1 MNQKNIYRLIGL
13 IVFIFAGSVYF
24 LTVQPSVSFW
34 DCGEFIASS
43 YGLQVPHPPGT
54 PFFLI
59 LGRLLSIIPFVE
71 NIALRVNTISVI
83 SSAFV
88 ILFLYLIAVK
98 LIENYNNNKYD
109 SLLNAFGTYL
119 AAAIGA
125 LSLAF
130 ADTFWFNAA
139 EAEVYALSSFFIAFV
154 TWLMLLWNEKAD
166 EPDNEKY
173 LIMIAYLLGLSIG
186 VHLMS
191 VLAMVPIVMTIMF
204 RKYLT
209 DEVVLKKTSYIFLI
223 QAAGTLIIAIFIW
236 ASATSARPPSPE
248 EYKAADLKFV
258 TLVGIFWLVY
268 MVAMWKKI
276 FQRNSFYLPIMIGG
290 VILLSVYPGF
300 VKYIPKLI
308 FALSGNDFTMNAIV
322 FIAIF
327 ALVGYIIY
335 WSKKTDKPTTNLF
348 AKSVLFILLGYSTYS
363 MTMIR
368 ANQDTPINLNDPRT
382 MSEFHSY
389 MNREQYGDF
398 PTFKRRFSQ
407 EAHQQNIY
415 KNYSSDLDFFWNF
428 QMQHM
433 FNRYLGWNY
442 IGRVSTV
449 QDAGI
454 NWGQLFAIPFLLGL
468 FGIYYHFKRD
478 WKMASVMMAMFIFLG
493 YLTAFYQN
501 QQQPQPRERDYFYVG
516 AFFVY
521 SIWIALGTR
530 GIFDLIYSQFKESKL
545 LKPVYILSGVLMFAA
560 VPVTMLASNYFTHDR
575 SNNYVPWDYAY
586 NLLQSAAPDAVLFT
600 NGDNDTFP
608 LWYLQDVE
616 GVRRDVRIA
625 NLSLLNTP
633 WYIRQLK
640 NTTPYG
646 SKSVAMTMTD
656 KELSRIGP
664 SKWEPREM
672 TIPVPDNAYNKYNM
686 YNAENTDSVYK
697 ISGTSDSNPGNIT
710 WMMKNTTSYGNIPV
724 IRIQDIIVL
733 DFIKAN
739 NWERPIYFAVTCSDN
754 ARLGL
759 DEYLQMEGMAFRL
772 IPKKKEN
779 AAYYVNEKVMKD
791 QLFNEPEEYSRSY
804 QPGFKFRGLNDSSIF
819 LNNNHKRLAQNYRN
833 SFLRLAVNYLN
844 KGENS
849 KAVTVL
855 DKMEEKIPRSSI
867 QMPLGLLS
875 NLASFYYSAGGMKQ
889 YLEISNEL
897 EPKMLK
903 ILDENPRDFQ
913 RQDNPYV
920 MLRDIYENNG
930 DYNKLVELF
939 SRLQREL
946 PDDKNVKNLVQ
957 KYQEMADAKASKSIL
972 KDSSNNKK

>member
-1 MNQKNIYRLIGL
+1 MNQKTLYRIIGSV
-13 IVFIFAGSVYF
+13 VFIIALLVYF

-43 YGLQVPHPPGT
+43 YGMQVPHPPGT

-59 LGRLLSIIPFVE
+59 LGRLFSIIPFAE
-71 NIALRVNTISVI
+71 NIAFRVNIISVL

-88 ILFLYLIAVK
+88 VLFLYLIAVK
-98 LIENYNNNKYD
+98 LIENYNKNKYD
-109 SLLNAFGTYL
+109 SFLNALGTYF

-139 EAEVYALSSFFIAFV
+139 EAEVYAMSTFFIAFV
-154 TWLMLLWNEKAD
+154 TWLMLLWNERAD

-209 DEVVLKKTSYIFLI
+209 DDNTLKKTSYIFLI
-223 QAAGTLIIAIFIW
+223 QAAGTIIIALIIWAGATKAIV
-236 ASATSARPPSPE
+236 PSPE
-248 EYKAADLKFV
+248 EYKAFDMRFV
-258 TLVGIFWLVY
+258 TLIGVFWVIF
-268 MVAMWKKI
+268 MAAMWKKI
-276 FQRNSFYLPIMIGG
+276 FQKNSFYIPIIIGG
-290 VILLSVYPGF
+290 VFLLSVYPGF

-308 FALSGNDFTMNAIV
+308 FALSGNDFTMNAVV
-322 FIAIF
+322 FLAIF

-335 WSKKTDKPTTNLF
+335 WSKKTDKPTTNLL

-398 PTFKRRFSQ
+398 PTFKRRFSP
-407 EAHQQNIY
+407 EAHQQGIY
-415 KNYSSDLDFFWNF
+415 SNYSSDLDFFWSF

-442 IGRVSTV
+442 IGRISTV
-449 QDAGI
+449 QGSGI
-454 NWGQLFAIPFLLGL
+454 NWTQLFAIPFLIGF
-468 FGIYYHFKRD
+468 FGIIYHFKRD
-478 WKMASVMMAMFIFLG
+478 WKLASVMMAMFIFLG

-521 SIWIALGTR
+521 SIWIAIGTR
-530 GIFDLIYSQFKESKL
+530 GILDLIHSQFKESKL
-545 LKPVYILSGVLMFAA
+545 LKPIYTLVLTSIIIIVPINMF
-560 VPVTMLASNYFTHDR
+560 ASNYFSHDR
-575 SNNYVPWDYAY
+575 SSNYVPWDYAY
-586 NLLQSAAPDAVLFT
+586 NLLQSAAPNAVLFT

-633 WYIRQLK
+633 WYIKQLK

-646 SKSVAMTMTD
+646 SKSVAMTLSD
-656 KELSRIGP
+656 RELNKIGP

-672 TIPVPDNAYNKYNM
+672 KLPVPENAYNEYNL
-686 YNAENTDSVYK
+686 YNAENIDSVYK
-697 ISGTSDSNPGNIT
+697 ISENSSSNSGQIS
-710 WMMKNTTSYGNIPV
+710 WMMNNTTQYGNIPV
-724 IRIQDIIVL
+724 VRIQDIIVL
-733 DFIKAN
+733 DIIKAN

-754 ARLGL
+754 ARIGL

-772 IPKKKEN
+772 VPKKR
-779 AAYYVNEKVMKD
+779 ATPVYYINEKIMEEH
-791 QLFNEPEEYSRSY
+791 LFNEPDGFSKDYL
-804 QPGFKFRGLNDSSIF
+804 PGFKFRGLNDESIF
-819 LNNNHKRLAQNYRN
+819 LDNNHKRLAQNYRN
-833 SFLRLAVNYLN
+833 SFLRLAIHYLDNNKNKKVVETLDEMEKKLPRNIVN
-844 KGENS
+844 
-849 KAVTVL
+849 
-855 DKMEEKIPRSSI
+855 
-867 QMPLGLLS
+867 MPYQLM
-875 NLASFYYSAGGMKQ
+875 NDLARIYMNAGG
-889 YLEISNEL
+889 ISQHQKIIEEL
-897 EPKMLK
+897 EPMMLK
-903 ILDENPRDFQ
+903 LIEVNPRDFQ
-913 RQDNPYV
+913 RQDNPYII
-920 MLRDIYENNG
+920 LRDIYESRKE
-930 DYNKLVELF
+930 YNKLVELF
-939 SRLQREL
+939 EGLQREL
-946 PDDKNVKNLVQ
+946 PDDSNLKSLVQ
-957 KYQEMADAKASKSIL
+957 RYKSMADTQALQSIPKDTSNAK
-972 KDSSNNKK
+972 